1 MPLPAPPPPPP
12 VWPTENTTT
21 RVEPRKRPKPRPRP
35 AAASPRPPAS
45 AVTYPEKDSENA
57 LLRIRC
63 NLPHPSEPIPRDA
76 RPLVPPDP
84 TRRPAISSD
93 PASRVMLDDPSA
105 RADPAYHFWI
115 LFSPDSPHRA
125 RYPTHPHP
133 SGMQQQ
139 QILQGA
145 VPMMAQGQHMMQMQN
160 QMMQY
165 GMQPGMLMGAN
176 GVVFPMMQDQG
187 MYSALSKRERDIEAQ
202 SEPTGGGGQP
212 VEKRFR
218 AQPRASMP
226 MSHETP
232 LLHKKPRGRP
242 PNNRVSKIITNRQ
255 SSEPILQRSPRV
267 PRPLPPC
274 VADSPHI
281 PPPAPGSDRAPP
293 MPCKTPARARGI
305 GHAPARKRLHRHNCN
320 HPIRG
325 ISLAFL
331 STVRPFSPAGL
342 PVVATPT
349 HILKCGTGNPPCRR
363 RRLFEW
369 RKGAPS
375 ASAPVNLYTPV

>member
-35 AAASPRPPAS
+35 AADSPRPPAS
-45 AVTYPEKDSENA
+45 AVTHPENDSENS
-57 LLRIRC
+57 LSRIRC
-63 NLPHPSEPIPRDA
+63 NLPRPSEPIPRDA

-267 PRPLPPC
+267 PRPAPTLRSRQPPHTTTRPRLRPRP
-274 VADSPHI
+274 ADAMQNPGAGPGDRTCSSEKAPTSP
-281 PPPAPGSDRAPP
+281 
-293 MPCKTPARARGI
+293 
-305 GHAPARKRLHRHNCN
+305 
-320 HPIRG
+320 
-325 ISLAFL
+325 
-331 STVRPFSPAGL
+331 
-342 PVVATPT
+342 
-349 HILKCGTGNPPCRR
+349 
-363 RRLFEW
+363 
-369 RKGAPS
+369 
-375 ASAPVNLYTPV
+375 